1 MSYAQELKS
10 STMYIFSLQWN
21 ISKLFKYQIIV
32 TILFMND
39 YIFFSLIYLKL
50 DIVENI
56 SKYSFDCDLVQCV

>member
-10 STMYIFSLQWN
+10 STMYIFSLQLN

-39 YIFFSLIYLKL
+39 DIFFSLIYLKL

>member
-1 MSYAQELKS
+1 MSYAQGLKS

-39 YIFFSLIYLKL
+39 DIFFSLIYLKL